1 MSWVQMRGLS
11 HVLGADAG
19 FIPCF
24 GCKCGVHPQTIFDAG
39 YTVAILKEQVRKER
53 DEFEASLK

>member
-1 MSWVQMRGLS
+1 MRGLS